1 MTASRQDAWNK
12 EEDLVLAE
20 VVLRHIREGSTQLAA
35 FEEVGERLSRTSA
48 ACGFRWN
55 SLVRKKY
62 QSAITLAKKQR
73 KQLKQPSST
82 SSPGNGETVQAESIS
97 LDDVIAYLEK
107 LRSTADSHENF
118 VKENETLKTQVSRLE
133 EEKARLEQVVADV
146 KKENRSIQEDYRA
159 LIDIMDRAR
168 KRAVL
173 HGGNGEADSAD
184 HGRIQEIN
192 E

>member
-1 MTASRQDAWNK
+1 MTASRQDAWNR

-73 KQLKQPSST
+73 KQLKQPAPT
-82 SSPGNGETVQAESIS
+82 SSPENRETDQEEALS

-107 LRSTADSHENF
+107 FRSTAESYEHF
-118 VKENETLKTQVSRLE
+118 VQQNESLKTQVSLLE
-133 EEKARLEQVVADV
+133 EEKARLEQTVVDV
-146 KKENRSIQEDYRA
+146 KKENRSIQDDYRA
-159 LIDIMDRAR
+159 LIEIMDRAR

-173 HGGNGEADSAD
+173 HGGNGEADSLE
-184 HGRIQEIN
+184 HERVQEIN